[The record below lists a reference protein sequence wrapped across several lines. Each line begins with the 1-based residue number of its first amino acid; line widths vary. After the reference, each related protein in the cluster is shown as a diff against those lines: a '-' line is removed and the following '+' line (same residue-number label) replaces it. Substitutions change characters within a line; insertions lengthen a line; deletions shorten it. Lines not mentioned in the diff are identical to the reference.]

1 MDKELFKQLDTITEA
16 LISID
21 SKTKLI
27 ITKLDELIAALHEYD
42 NDDINPDCDWEHD
55 FDIGGSE

>member
-27 ITKLDELIAALHEYD
+27 TAKLDELIAALHEYD